1 MKVPGSNFAG
11 SLTDPRSKTPIL
23 LATGFLGLL
32 LCWGIWAGFE
42 ESNDR
47 AEAEN
52 LSINLFQRDPTASP
66 AAVHPASARMA
77 DDAPV
82 IGVTVGKRARAYA
95 LTAFANVRDHVLN
108 DFLGGVA
115 LTVTHCPRTGCTKV
129 FTDAT
134 RGRPLAIAVGG
145 WAGKPGLMP
154 GQDSVL
160 LLRIE
165 GERYYQDSGA
175 ALEGSGT
182 IPYTPAD
189 FDRTTWGEWRRAHP
203 ETDIVP
209 GFDLQH

>member
-1 MKVPGSNFAG
+1 VEVPESHLARRPAG
-11 SLTDPRSKTPIL
+11 LRPKIPIL
-23 LATGFLGLL
+23 LVTGFLGLL
-32 LCWGIWAGFE
+32 LSWGIWAGIE

-47 AEAEN
+47 ADAEN
-52 LSINLFQRDPTASP
+52 LSVNLFRGDPVESP
-66 AAVHPASARMA
+66 LAVHPAAAGMS

-82 IGVTVGKRARAYA
+82 IGVTAGSRARAYA

-160 LLRIE
+160 LLRVDDV
-165 GERYYQDSGA
+165 RYYQDSGEA
-175 ALEGSGT
+175 MEGSGA
-182 IPYTPAD
+182 IPYTQAD
-189 FDRTTWGEWRRAHP
+189 FDQTTWGEWRRAHP
-203 ETDIVP
+203 ETDVVP
-209 GFDLQH
+209 GRDLQH